1 MYEVIVDGE
10 SLKDLI
16 FVTDVERTMGPFVKN
31 RIVTIHAY
39 ILHDILATVDV
50 LNKLLTGDIQE
61 FIFTDQP
68 DRYWKGKVKED
79 IKVPSS
85 YEISK
90 IDIDIEI
97 PDGVSYAI

>member
-16 FVTDVERTMGPFVKN
+16 FVTDVERTMGPFVKG
-31 RIVTIHAY
+31 RIITIHAY

-61 FIFTDQP
+61 FILLINQIDFG
-68 DRYWKGKVKED
+68 KGK
-79 IKVPSS
+79 
-85 YEISK
+85 
-90 IDIDIEI
+90 
-97 PDGVSYAI
+97 